1 MAGGPGEL
9 AGRAPPERQAVRAC
23 RRWWRAGRDRPDRG
37 VAAAHMS
44 GASVHP
50 GSLKA
55 RRATARSP
63 ALGVASCGSWGPRL
77 PVLPPAPATGHPR
90 AEPSHSFLLRT
101 GRTSGRA
108 VAKETSVP
116 TTHVCSSETAAWDPL
131 PAARP
136 IGASAAVR
144 SLAPEGGADACPNRA
159 GRAPPGAQ
167 VSCGERWPALS
178 PSAPCGLQGASRV
191 SGPGAFSR
199 CRPGMRPAKP
209 TPRCPV
215 LVPVSVCFVLISCD
229 PS

>member
-77 PVLPPAPATGHPR
+77 PVPPPAPATGHPR

-131 PAARP
+131 PVPSVPLPRS
-136 IGASAAVR
+136 GASLR
-144 SLAPEGGADACPNRA
+144 RA
-159 GRAPPGAQ
+159 GRT
-167 VSCGERWPALS
+167 PALTARAV
-178 PSAPCGLQGASRV
+178 PHLAPRSAAASAGLRFLPLPPAACRARV
-191 SGPGAFSR
+191 
-199 CRPGMRPAKP
+199 
-209 TPRCPV
+209 V
-215 LVPVSVCFVLISCD
+215 LVARAPSRAAGQGCAQRNPHLAAQCLSLFLCVLF
-229 PS
+229 

>member
-9 AGRAPPERQAVRAC
+9 AGRTPPERQAVRAC

-131 PAARP
+131 PVPSVPLPRS
-136 IGASAAVR
+136 GASLR
-144 SLAPEGGADACPNRA
+144 RA
-159 GRAPPGAQ
+159 GRT
-167 VSCGERWPALS
+167 PALTARAV
-178 PSAPCGLQGASRV
+178 PHLAPRSAAASAGLRFLPLPPAACRARV
-191 SGPGAFSR
+191 
-199 CRPGMRPAKP
+199 
-209 TPRCPV
+209 V
-215 LVPVSVCFVLISCD
+215 LVARAPSRAAGQGCAQRNPHLAAQCLSLFLCVLF
-229 PS
+229 

>member
-116 TTHVCSSETAAWDPL
+116 STHVCSSETAAWDPL
-131 PAARP
+131 PVPSVPLPRS
-136 IGASAAVR
+136 GASLR
-144 SLAPEGGADACPNRA
+144 RA
-159 GRAPPGAQ
+159 GRT
-167 VSCGERWPALS
+167 PALTARAV
-178 PSAPCGLQGASRV
+178 PHLAPRSAAASAGLRFLPLPPAACRARV
-191 SGPGAFSR
+191 
-199 CRPGMRPAKP
+199 
-209 TPRCPV
+209 V
-215 LVPVSVCFVLISCD
+215 LVARAPSRAAGQGCAQRNPHLAAQCLSLFLCVLF
-229 PS
+229 

>member
-1 MAGGPGEL
+1 MAGRQGQTGPRRGSCPHVGSQRPPRVAEGS
-9 AGRAPPERQAVRAC
+9 AGDCTFSRFGCGFLRVLGAAPPCA
-23 RRWWRAGRDRPDRG
+23 
-37 VAAAHMS
+37 
-44 GASVHP
+44 
-50 GSLKA
+50 
-55 RRATARSP
+55 
-63 ALGVASCGSWGPRL
+63 
-77 PVLPPAPATGHPR
+77 PPAPPATGHPR

-101 GRTSGRA
+101 GLTLGRA

-144 SLAPEGGADACPNRA
+144 SLAPEGGADACPNRT

-215 LVPVSVCFVLISCD
+215 LVPVSVCFVLTSCD

>member
-1 MAGGPGEL
+1 MAGGPGQL

-63 ALGVASCGSWGPRL
+63 ALGVVSCGSWGPRL

-131 PAARP
+131 PVPSVPLPRS
-136 IGASAAVR
+136 GASLR
-144 SLAPEGGADACPNRA
+144 RA
-159 GRAPPGAQ
+159 GRT
-167 VSCGERWPALS
+167 PALTARAV
-178 PSAPCGLQGASRV
+178 PHLAPRSAAASAGLRFLPLPPAACRARV
-191 SGPGAFSR
+191 
-199 CRPGMRPAKP
+199 
-209 TPRCPV
+209 V
-215 LVPVSVCFVLISCD
+215 LVARAPSRAAGQGCAQRNPHLAAQCLSLFLCVLF
-229 PS
+229 

>member
-63 ALGVASCGSWGPRL
+63 ALGVASCGSSGPRL

-90 AEPSHSFLLRT
+90 AEPSHSFLLRP

-131 PAARP
+131 PVPSVPLPRS
-136 IGASAAVR
+136 GASLR
-144 SLAPEGGADACPNRA
+144 RA
-159 GRAPPGAQ
+159 GRT
-167 VSCGERWPALS
+167 PALTVRAV
-178 PSAPCGLQGASRV
+178 PHLAPRSAAASAGLRFLPLPPAACRARV
-191 SGPGAFSR
+191 
-199 CRPGMRPAKP
+199 
-209 TPRCPV
+209 V
-215 LVPVSVCFVLISCD
+215 LVARAPSRAAGQGCAQRNPHLAAQCLSLFLCVLF
-229 PS
+229 

>member
-63 ALGVASCGSWGPRL
+63 ALGVVSCGSWGPRL
-77 PVLPPAPATGHPR
+77 PVPPPAPATGHPR

-131 PAARP
+131 PVPSVPLPRS
-136 IGASAAVR
+136 GASLR
-144 SLAPEGGADACPNRA
+144 RA
-159 GRAPPGAQ
+159 GRT
-167 VSCGERWPALS
+167 PALTARAV
-178 PSAPCGLQGASRV
+178 PHLAPRSAAASAGLRFLPLPPAACRARV
-191 SGPGAFSR
+191 
-199 CRPGMRPAKP
+199 
-209 TPRCPV
+209 V
-215 LVPVSVCFVLISCD
+215 LVARAPSRAAGQGCAQRNPHLAAQCLSLFLCVLF
-229 PS
+229 

>member
-37 VAAAHMS
+37 VAAARMS

-63 ALGVASCGSWGPRL
+63 ALGVVSCGSWGPRL
-77 PVLPPAPATGHPR
+77 PVPPPPRPATGHPR

-116 TTHVCSSETAAWDPL
+116 STHVCSSETAAWDPL
-131 PAARP
+131 PVPSVPLPRS
-136 IGASAAVR
+136 GASLR
-144 SLAPEGGADACPNRA
+144 RA
-159 GRAPPGAQ
+159 GRT
-167 VSCGERWPALS
+167 PALTARAV
-178 PSAPCGLQGASRV
+178 PHLAPRSAAASAGLRFLPLPPAACRARV
-191 SGPGAFSR
+191 
-199 CRPGMRPAKP
+199 
-209 TPRCPV
+209 V
-215 LVPVSVCFVLISCD
+215 LVARAPSRAAGQGCAQRNPHLAAQCLSLFLCVLF
-229 PS
+229 